1 MNPGCAPKW
10 VFPTHPPDQTAQ
22 ATINPWPPC
31 PMTRLPTPKYFEP
44 SAMPTQ
50 DGLRLNHLH
59 RIKKARPKPRH
70 PYEQSAIT
78 TMQSK
83 PLDVMALVPR
93 NAARETSS
101 SDKRVHER
109 RIKALHVDELMIG
122 AKIALEETV
131 RCCACFSLDA
141 LTEIGLFRL
150 FSPHRVAPACASL
163 RTAGR

>member
-1 MNPGCAPKW
+1 
-10 VFPTHPPDQTAQ
+10 
-22 ATINPWPPC
+22 
-31 PMTRLPTPKYFEP
+31 
-44 SAMPTQ
+44 
-50 DGLRLNHLH
+50 
-59 RIKKARPKPRH
+59 
-70 PYEQSAIT
+70 
-78 TMQSK
+78 MQSK

-141 LTEIGLFRL
+141 LTEIGLFHL
-150 FSPHRVAPACASL
+150 FSPHRLLLLVLPSAPQAGDLDVRDEFTQTWRSARWRWLRRQPASRTRVPKDQAFMNRFLLVVALVAAC
-163 RTAGR
+163 